1 MIVLLISVVTSIK
14 QTLSSEITWI
24 TYCPVSSLVSWVT
37 KELKKVY

>member
-14 QTLSSEITWI
+14 WSLSSEITWVA
-24 TYCPVSSLVSWVT
+24 YCPVSSLVSWVA